1 MRNHLATAAVAAFVL
16 AAAPF
21 AAAQTTEGTWT
32 ATKQDGAALHLSIIW
47 EPGSQWGQSIP
58 LAELPGL
65 SEGEIAVSS
74 SAPVRFRIEREAG
87 TFELDG
93 VFQDGRGAGHFRFQP
108 HRGFAST
115 LRALGIQ
122 EAADLDDHQLMRLAL
137 ARVTVES
144 VREFRD
150 LGYQGLTVRD
160 LVRMAIHGV
169 TPEFVRE
176 LDAAGYSGLEVQ
188 ELTSFR
194 IHGVTPRFIREIG
207 ALGYTALPRR
217 DLVRFRIHGVTAD
230 FVREL
235 DALGYHG
242 LSEGDLVRF
251 RIHGVTPSFIREM
264 RELGLADLSP
274 PTLVR
279 MRIHGIDRELVRSRR
294 SRDDS

>member
-1 MRNHLATAAVAAFVL
+1 MRNHVGTAAVAAFVL
-16 AAAPF
+16 AAAPI
-21 AAAQTTEGTWT
+21 AAAQNAEGTWT

-47 EPGSQWGQSIP
+47 QPSSQWGQSIP

-65 SEGEIAVSS
+65 SEGEIAVPASG
-74 SAPVRFRIEREAG
+74 PVRFRLEREAG

-93 VFQDGRGAGHFRFQP
+93 VFQDGRGTGHFRFQP
-108 HRGFAST
+108 NRGFAST
-115 LRALGIQ
+115 LRSLGIQ
-122 EAADLDDHQLMRLAL
+122 EADDLDDHQLMRLAL
-137 ARVTVES
+137 ARVTAGS

-150 LGYQGLTVRD
+150 LDYQGLTVRD
-160 LVRMAIHGV
+160 LVRMAVHGV

-176 LDAAGYSGLEVQ
+176 LDAAGYSGLDVR
-188 ELTSFR
+188 ELT
-194 IHGVTPRFIREIG
+194 
-207 ALGYTALPRR
+207 
-217 DLVRFRIHGVTAD
+217 RFRIHGVTAD

-251 RIHGVTPSFIREM
+251 RVHGVTPSFIREM

-274 PTLVR
+274 RTLVR